1 MSQIDY
7 KNLENVHSELNYLD
21 SSVIKPEYF
30 LYKLA
35 SGTQPRP
42 PKPNKKI
49 LPIYDLRGHTN
60 NATLDNNGFEFVTH
74 PLPTLDYFDQ
84 SAVQKEYYS
93 QCCQYVAQ
101 AMGASH
107 VHAFDH
113 NIRDKT
119 LADLK
124 QSNVFPPVRFIHNDY
139 TEESAPVRVRE
150 IMGEKS
156 EKLIEGR
163 YAFVNVWRPLQ
174 GPVTDEP
181 LTVCDAQT
189 IKQSNLVS
197 ATLRYEERTGSIYS
211 VYQDEDHRWFYLS
224 KMKDDEIML
233 IKCFDSDSNGNSRY
247 TAHTSFRLPDADESL
262 TTRRSIEVRTIAFFC
277 DNDANGN

>member
-1 MSQIDY
+1 MSQIDCT
-7 KNLENVHSELNYLD
+7 NLENVRSELNYLD
-21 SSVIKPEYF
+21 SSITKPEYF

-42 PKPNKKI
+42 PKPDKKV

-74 PLPTLDYFDQ
+74 PLPMLDYFDQ
-84 SAVQKEYYS
+84 SAVQKDYYS

-101 AMGASH
+101 TMGASH

-139 TEESAPVRVRE
+139 TEKSAPVRIRE

-156 EKLIEGR
+156 EKLIQGR
-163 YAFVNVWRPLQ
+163 YAFVNVWRPLK

-189 IKQSNLVS
+189 IKQSNLIGLPLCDTRIES
-197 ATLRYEERTGSIYS
+197 AAFIL
-211 VYQDEDHRWFYLS
+211 
-224 KMKDDEIML
+224 
-233 IKCFDSDSNGNSRY
+233 Y
-247 TAHTSFRLPDADESL
+247 TK
-262 TTRRSIEVRTIAFFC
+262 IRTIDGFT
-277 DNDANGN
+277 